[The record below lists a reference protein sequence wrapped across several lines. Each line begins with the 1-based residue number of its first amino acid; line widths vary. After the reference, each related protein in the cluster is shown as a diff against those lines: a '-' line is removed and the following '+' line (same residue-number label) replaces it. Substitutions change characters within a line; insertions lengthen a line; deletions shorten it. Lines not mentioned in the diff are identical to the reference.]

1 MHLAEI
7 TSLFGESWSHLCFP
21 FPSSLCC
28 QTLQASLRWST
39 LANKSA
45 NTFQNSSS
53 LFTTCRL
60 KTEKKDFLLL
70 FYQVLVCIGSWFFQ
84 TRRSRLRCLQLVSA
98 VCGSGGLGKWS
109 RFDPLGLHHTDQQ
122 SKTIRWEQ
130 LRGEKS
136 SRFSVRDP
144 SGACSAVTVLGVTNV
159 K

>member
-1 MHLAEI
+1 MHPAEI
-7 TSLFGESWSHLCFP
+7 TSLFAESWSHLCFP
-21 FPSSLCC
+21 FLSSLCC
-28 QTLQASLRWST
+28 QTLQASLCWST
-39 LANKSA
+39 LAN
-45 NTFQNSSS
+45 TCRNSSS

-60 KTEKKDFLLL
+60 KTEKKKTFSFYFIMCL
-70 FYQVLVCIGSWFFQ
+70 FASALGS
-84 TRRSRLRCLQLVSA
+84 SKHVEAELRCLQLVSA
-98 VCGSGGLGKWS
+98 VRGSRGLGKWS
-109 RFDPLGLHHTDQQ
+109 RLDPLGLHHTDQQ